1 MMLQV
6 LFLDQQNQNKARVS
20 QTDSKQSS
28 SIFLSNCK
36 DSILDDSRNL
46 SNCGRSEPDST
57 VWNEDKY
64 CYLRF
69 LSKDEKDELAQ
80 DAIQCIY

>member
-1 MMLQV
+1 M
-6 LFLDQQNQNKARVS
+6 
-20 QTDSKQSS
+20 
-28 SIFLSNCK
+28 SNCK

-80 DAIQCIY
+80 DAI